1 MKLAV
6 GTADGRRLFAA
17 HFGESPEFLVIDLD
31 LPGEAGHE
39 RRPNPWHAEPIATRP
54 PKIAALLADCD
65 AIAVRSIAKE
75 GLETLSRRFTVLLAP
90 GDEVAALLAAL
101 ERDGVAALRRFDRE
115 RGKFVAG
122 GD

>member
-1 MKLAV
+1 MKVAI
-6 GTADGRRLFAA
+6 GAMDERRLFAG
-17 HFGESPEFLVIDLD
+17 HFGESPVFLVVDLERT
-31 LPGEAGHE
+31 GGGARE
-39 RRPNPWHAEPIATRP
+39 RRSNPWCAEPIATRP

-75 GLETLSRRFTVLLAP
+75 GLQALSRRFTVYLAP
-90 GDEVAALLAAL
+90 SDRVDALLAAL
-101 ERDGVAALRRFDRE
+101 GSAGLAGLRRFDPG